1 MAEQATY
8 IGEEKFILRSGRI
21 FRITEQSADA
31 ATNAKWAESI
41 LARTNIQFPNGRMSH
56 EVANEVL
63 EKAEDT
69 LLDYLCVTT

>member
-1 MAEQATY
+1 MQTTY
-8 IGEEKFILRSGRI
+8 IGQDKFIQRGGRI

-31 ATNAKWAESI
+31 ATSAEWADGV
-41 LARTNIQFPNGRMSH
+41 LARENVQLPNGRMSH

-69 LLDYLCVTT
+69 LLDFLCVTA